1 MGFYIVFGTIG
12 LLALVL
18 GIIVLYQDRREKHLS
33 KGN

>member
-18 GIIVLYQDRREKHLS
+18 GIIGGVDF
-33 KGN
+33 GFFG